1 MTRVRGRICDAP
13 TATCDPA
20 ALTCTDRPVTAT
32 SFIMSTV
39 RVRFAPS
46 PTGYLHIGGARTAL
60 FNHLF
65 ARHHGGTFVL
75 RIEDTD
81 RERSTQESIQA
92 ILDALTWL
100 RLDWDEGPIFQS
112 QRSEVYREHADR
124 LLRAGNAYR
133 CYCTP
138 EELEARRQ
146 AAMKVGRKPM
156 YDRTCRN
163 LKAHATDRP
172 FALRFKAA
180 LDGETVVPDL
190 VKGHVIFQ
198 NRELDDLILVRS
210 DGTPTYNF
218 CAVIDDALMQ
228 ITHNIRGEDHLVNTP
243 KQIQLYR
250 AFDYREPQ
258 FAHIPLIL
266 GTDRTRLSKRHGATS
281 VMAYRDMGYLPD
293 ALVNYLAR
301 LGWSHGDQEIFTRAE
316 LIEKFA
322 IEDVGKSAGVYNAE
336 KAEWLNFQYLKALP
350 AAELAQAIKPFI
362 ASAGYTVA
370 GDDAWLARMAAT
382 LQERAKTL
390 VELVNSAKFYL
401 SPTISIDPAAAR
413 KFLKPEILEPL
424 RALRAQLADVVEW
437 KADTLHRRFEAVTG
451 QFGLSLGQ
459 IAQPVR
465 LAMTGGTSSPGI
477 FEVLEVL
484 GKERAIERLDHA
496 IEQIAA
502 SAGTARAATQSAET
516 Q

>member
-1 MTRVRGRICDAP
+1 
-13 TATCDPA
+13 
-20 ALTCTDRPVTAT
+20 
-32 SFIMSTV
+32 MSSV

-65 ARHHGGTFVL
+65 ARHHGGTFIL

-100 RLDWDEGPIFQS
+100 GLDWDEGPFFQS
-112 QRSEVYREHADR
+112 QRADLYREHAER
-124 LLRAGNAYR
+124 LQREGKAYR

-138 EELEARRQ
+138 EELETKRQ

-163 LKAHATDRP
+163 RTAPNAGRP
-172 FALRFKAA
+172 FTLRFKAA
-180 LDGETVVPDL
+180 LDGDTVVADL
-190 VKGHVIFQ
+190 VKGHVVFQ

-218 CAVIDDALMQ
+218 CAVVDDALMA

-243 KQIQLYR
+243 KQLQLYR
-250 AFDYREPQ
+250 ALGYSEPA

-350 AAELAQAIKPFI
+350 PAELAQAVKPYI
-362 ASAGYTVA
+362 TAKGYAVP
-370 GDDAWLARMAAT
+370 GDDQWLARMVAT
-382 LQERAKTL
+382 LRERAKTL
-390 VELVNSAKFYL
+390 VELVNLGQFYL
-401 SPTISIDPAAAR
+401 RPTISIDAAAAR
-413 KFLKPEILEPL
+413 KLLKPDILDPL
-424 RALRAQLADVVEW
+424 RALRAQLVEVVQW
-437 KADTLHRRFEAVTG
+437 NADTIHGSFEVVTG
-451 QFGLSLGQ
+451 RFKLSLGQ

-465 LAMTGGTSSPGI
+465 VAITGGTSSPGI
-477 FEVLEVL
+477 FEVLDVL
-484 GKERAIERLDHA
+484 GKQRTIERLDRA
-496 IEQIAA
+496 IELIAGGRGA
-502 SAGTARAATQSAET
+502 VLSAQS
-516 Q
+516 

>member
-1 MTRVRGRICDAP
+1 
-13 TATCDPA
+13 
-20 ALTCTDRPVTAT
+20 
-32 SFIMSTV
+32 MSTV

-60 FNHLF
+60 FNHLY
-65 ARHHGGTFVL
+65 ARHHGGTFIL

-100 RLDWDEGPIFQS
+100 KLHWDEGPFFQS
-112 QRSEVYREHADR
+112 QRSELYREHAER
-124 LLRAGNAYR
+124 LLRAGKAYR
-133 CYCTP
+133 CYCTQ
-138 EELEARRQ
+138 EELEIRRQ
-146 AAMKVGRKPM
+146 VAMKAGRKPM

-163 LKAHATDRP
+163 LKATDGDRP

-180 LDGETVVPDL
+180 LDGETVVADL

-218 CAVIDDALMQ
+218 CAVIDDALME
-228 ITHNIRGEDHLVNTP
+228 ITHNIRGEDHLANTP

-250 AFDYREPQ
+250 AFGYQEPA

-336 KAEWLNFQYLKALP
+336 KAEWLNFQYLKAMP
-350 AAELAQAIKPFI
+350 VTELAQAVKPYI
-362 ASAGYTVA
+362 AAKGYSVP
-370 GDDAWLARMAAT
+370 GDDHWLARMVAT
-382 LQERAKTL
+382 LRERAKTL
-390 VELVNSAKFYL
+390 VELVNLAQFYL
-401 SPTISIDPAAAR
+401 NPTISIDAAAAR
-413 KFLKPEILEPL
+413 KFLKPEVLEPL
-424 RALRAQLADVVEW
+424 RALRAHLAELPEW
-437 KADTLHRRFEAVTG
+437 NVDTIHGRFEAVTG
-451 QFGLSLGQ
+451 QFELSLGQ

-477 FEVLEVL
+477 FEVLDVL
-484 GKERAIERLDHA
+484 GKERTIERLDRV
-496 IEQIAA
+496 IERIAEGANSAAA
-502 SAGTARAATQSAET
+502 STQAAGDR
-516 Q
+516 

>member
-1 MTRVRGRICDAP
+1 M
-13 TATCDPA
+13 
-20 ALTCTDRPVTAT
+20 ALLLPP
-32 SFIMSTV
+32 SFTMSTV

-60 FNHLF
+60 FNYLF
-65 ARHHGGTFVL
+65 ARHHGGTFIL

-81 RERSTQESIQA
+81 RERSTQQSIQA

-100 RLDWDEGPIFQS
+100 GLDWDEGPFFQS
-112 QRSEVYREHADR
+112 QRSALYRDHAER
-124 LLRAGNAYR
+124 LLRDGKAYR

-138 EELEARRQ
+138 EELEAKRQ

-156 YDRTCRN
+156 YDRKCRN
-163 LKAHATDRP
+163 LQEPAGDRP
-172 FALRFKAA
+172 FALRFKAP

-190 VKGHVIFQ
+190 VKGHVVFQ
-198 NRELDDLILVRS
+198 NHELDDLILVRS

-218 CAVIDDALMQ
+218 CAVIDDALME
-228 ITHNIRGEDHLVNTP
+228 ITHNIRGEDHLTNTP

-250 AFDYREPQ
+250 AFGYTEPA

-266 GTDRTRLSKRHGATS
+266 GPDRTRLSKRHGATS

-322 IEDVGKSAGVYNAE
+322 IEGVGKSAGVYNAE
-336 KAEWLNFQYLKALP
+336 KAEWLNSQYLKALP
-350 AAELAQAIKPFI
+350 AAALAQAVKPYI
-362 ASAGYTVA
+362 TEKGLALP
-370 GDDAWLARMAAT
+370 GDDAWLARMVVT
-382 LQERAKTL
+382 LQARAKTL
-390 VELVNSAKFYL
+390 AELVELAQFYL
-401 SPTISIDPAAAR
+401 SPTITIDPAAAR
-413 KFLKPEILEPL
+413 KFLKPEVLAPL
-424 RALRAQLADVVEW
+424 RALRVHLADVKQWNAE
-437 KADTLHRRFEAVTG
+437 TIQGCFTAVTA

-465 LAMTGGTSSPGI
+465 VGMTGGTSSPGI
-477 FEVLEVL
+477 FEVLDVL
-484 GKERAIERLDHA
+484 GQERTLERLDRA
-496 IEQIAA
+496 VEQIGH
-502 SAGTARAATQSAET
+502 S
-516 Q
+516 